1 MDFLSKV
8 KKYKQIEIEK
18 LKKQQAK
25 NPFAQLFSTFRKRP
39 VFIAEVKLRSPSEG
53 ILYPGNPVKLA
64 QAYERAN
71 VDAIS
76 VLTDSQ
82 SFGGSLKLL
91 HDISQSV
98 DLPLLRK
105 DFIFD
110 KVQLSESIQNHA
122 DAVLLIANLL
132 SEQKLR
138 GLITFAYELGISPV
152 VEVISKQELKIAVKA
167 GAKIIGVNSRNL
179 HTLEVNYDSALELL
193 KSIPKSITALMF
205 SGITKRR
212 DVERAIEYGAQG
224 ILVGT
229 SLLQANNIESKIKE
243 LVAMASNNF
252 IIKIC
257 GLKDIE
263 SAKIVIKK
271 KPIMVGL
278 NFVPNSVRYVDVEI
292 AQKISRLAYKQNVFT
307 VGVFENQPIEQVIS
321 AVQAV
326 HLDYVQLH
334 GNEDESYCRKI
345 PVPIIKKIT
354 LKTNLEDTRRQIER
368 YKDIVDIFL
377 FDRPKQGQGLLLNA
391 VLVGKLAEKYPI
403 MLAGGLNKD
412 NVANTILKAGRALLG
427 IDVSSGVERSVGI
440 KDKQLVHDFIENA
453 RRSYE
458 KL

>member
-39 VFIAEVKLRSPSEG
+39 AFIAEVKLRSPSEG
-53 ILYPGNPVKLA
+53 ILYSGNPVNLA
-64 QAYERAN
+64 QTYERAN

-82 SFGGSLKLL
+82 SFGGNLKLL

-98 DLPLLRK
+98 GLPLLRK

-110 KVQLSESIQNHA
+110 NVQLIESIQNHA

-138 GLITFAYELGISPV
+138 GLITFAHELGIVPV
-152 VEVISKQELKIAVKA
+152 VEAISKQELKLAVKA

-212 DVERAIEYGAQG
+212 DIERAIEYGAQG

-229 SLLQANNIESKIKE
+229 SLLQANNIEFKIKE
-243 LVAMASNNF
+243 LMVMASNNF

-263 SAKIVIKK
+263 SARIVIKK
-271 KPIMVGL
+271 KPTMVGL

-292 AQKISRLAYKQNVFT
+292 AQKISRLAHKHNIFT

-321 AVQAV
+321 TVQAV

-345 PVPIIKKIT
+345 HVPIIKKIT
-354 LKTNLEDTRRQIER
+354 LRTTMEDTKRQIDR
-368 YKDIVDIFL
+368 YENIVDIFL
-377 FDRPKQGQGLLLNA
+377 IDRPKQGEGP
-391 VLVGKLAEKYPI
+391 LVNIKQVGNLVEKYPV
-403 MLAGGLNKD
+403 MVAGGLNKD
-412 NVANTILKAGRALLG
+412 NVGDIIRKTGKSLLG
-427 IDVSSGVERSVGI
+427 VDASSGLEKVIGE
-440 KDKQLVHDFIENA
+440 KDEQLVSNFVEQA
-453 RRSYE
+453 RRIYE
-458 KL
+458 TI